1 MIDLDKF
8 EERAAIM
15 EFDGGLS
22 RFQAETRAA
31 QAQGR
36 QRKEVLDEIGRRN
49 SARARDQ
56 REAHLGNDNDALPRV
71 QRASE
76 EEARPV
82 SQRDVQA

>member
-1 MIDLDKF
+1 MIDLDQF

-31 QAQGR
+31 QSQGR
-36 QRKEVLDEIGRRN
+36 QRREVMDEIHRRN
-49 SARARDQ
+49 LARQRDQ
-56 REAHLGNDNDALPRV
+56 REANQRDDGDALPRV

-76 EEARPV
+76 KEARPV